1 MDNNIID
8 SQLSNTHINNRFKS
22 FQLDKIDKSY
32 ESDSQTINNNDDEYG
47 EASYINHIN
56 KLKKK
61 KLLEKNKKQQINKKE
76 KTSINLKDKNN
87 CYQHKKPKYRN
98 NSFEKEMINKSVKN
112 LMEINTKNKQEV
124 LDILLTKNLVQKKVP
139 DQNQII
145 KEKNRNKFYYIESK
159 TKPFITNK
167 LQNTYGRKGF
177 QIEIEEGNP
186 EFIKDMNYAKYK
198 LQKKIANE
206 NKEVAQ
212 ILFSGKEQITN
223 PHKSISL
230 KDIGKKI
237 KNIIDKKRK
246 NLEELEFRLYE
257 QQKLEQTFTPCIN
270 HRKKDGSKR
279 NLEIFLKDQNEF
291 QKKVKNKKRKI
302 LMKSQSEQQLLFKKN
317 PVINKNSQE
326 IAKKLGM
333 GKDVYERLYKR
344 NTYNMKKKEFY
355 IKYLEQTD
363 TFNNTSNNSKSK
375 ENKYSY
381 VQSRI
386 NIWNNTNK
394 DKNNKENILNNS
406 NSKKITRKSR
416 SSTNLIFEKKRFN
429 TDDLATNRLLWNKF
443 NKKFEK
449 ILENLKYNKNN
460 KNNNNNG
467 QNNNVNNNDEI
478 DEKQYYEL
486 LYNLGMINY
495 LEDKN
500 ESKKKEEINDDINI
514 KLNNTTK
521 NQEVNSFTIEDKK
534 LVKYSFNLLKLG
546 NNKVKTSNL
555 KYFLTFLLN
564 LHNYYFYH
572 QYKLNHSPEELK
584 KLYPLDKY
592 KKEEIPLMMIKKY
605 NQELLSLTDKY
616 NPNNTKYFYLNK
628 NDKNKIVIT
637 LENHFYI
644 KKDFSLFSLNYVNH
658 KQSYVPK
665 SILELKNRAFYK
677 NVYPQIIGGLNTST
691 NLASENK
698 SIGKSIN
705 KSSDKSSNKS
715 QNKAKNIEHID
726 KLLLLEKRRIAK
738 NEKIK
743 EELEDKKIKECTFKP
758 KINLT
763 SPLYLN
769 LTKEKYKKFLTK
781 KNTDNK
787 KLNRIEEMYQQGKQ
801 TVKSRKDRSIM
812 EIEVE
817 QQLHECTFH
826 PQLHTFQNKKQEK
839 VKFKNDIYN
848 EKQYISL
855 YERLKKGRL
864 NQLVKES
871 NNDRY
876 ELNDKLKKY
885 IKDSKKYNLLNS
897 QNYCNKTLPHYYN
910 NNTMYIDDNPSTQEI
925 MAENSNLYIDI
936 NNSDKKNNNKI
947 KQNNES
953 LINTDNNNNNNSEK
967 NNSEQ
972 KKLENKEPLF
982 IIDVNI
988 EEGLTKKI
996 YIFAGDTPKIL
1007 AQKFCKENKLD
1018 IETQNKL
1025 ESIINNQ
1032 MKNPLGKIDE
1042 ENFSSSDKN

>member
-1 MDNNIID
+1 MDYNNID
-8 SQLSNTHINNRFKS
+8 YQLSNTHINNRFKS
-22 FQLDKIDKSY
+22 FDLDKIDKSY

-47 EASYINHIN
+47 EESQINHIK

-61 KLLEKNKKQQINKKE
+61 NLLEKNQKHQINKKE
-76 KTSINLKDKNN
+76 KTNINLKDKNN

-98 NSFEKEMINKSVKN
+98 NSFDKEMINKSIKN
-112 LMEINTKNKQEV
+112 LMEIDTKNKQEV
-124 LDILLTKNLVQKKVP
+124 LDILLTKHLIKKKVP
-139 DQNQII
+139 DQNEII
-145 KEKNRNKFYYIESK
+145 KEKNRNKFYYVESK
-159 TKPFITNK
+159 TKPIITNK

-212 ILFSGKEQITN
+212 ILFSGKDQINN

-237 KNIIDKKRK
+237 KNTIEKKRK

-270 HRKKDGSKR
+270 HRKKDGTKR

-291 QKKVKNKKRKI
+291 QKKVKNKKRKL
-302 LMKSQSEQQLLFKKN
+302 LMKSQSEQQLFIKKN
-317 PVINKNSQE
+317 PVINKNSLE
-326 IAKKLGM
+326 IAKKLGI

-344 NTYNMKKKEFY
+344 NTYNKKKKELY

-363 TFNNTSNNSKSK
+363 IFNNTSNNSKSK

-386 NIWNNTNK
+386 NIWNNTYK
-394 DKNNKENILNNS
+394 DKNNKENNLNNS
-406 NSKKITRKSR
+406 NSKKITKKSR
-416 SSTNLIFEKKRFN
+416 STTNLVFEKKGFN
-429 TDDLATNRLLWNKF
+429 TDDLTSNRMLWNKF

-449 ILENLKYNKNN
+449 IFENIKYD
-460 KNNNNNG
+460 NNNNNG
-467 QNNNVNNNDEI
+467 KNNNVNNDEL
-478 DEKQYYEL
+478 DEKEYYEL

-495 LEDKN
+495 TEDKN
-500 ESKKKEEINDDINI
+500 ESKKKEEINVDINI

-521 NQEVNSFTIEDKK
+521 NQEVNTFTIEEKK
-534 LVKYSFNLLKLG
+534 LVKYSFNLLKLR
-546 NNKVKTSNL
+546 NNKVKISNL

-584 KLYPLDKY
+584 NLYPLNKY
-592 KKEEIPLMMIKKY
+592 KKEDIPLMMIKKY

-628 NDKNKIVIT
+628 NDKNKIIIT
-637 LENHFYI
+637 LENRFYI
-644 KKDFSLFSLNYVNH
+644 KKDFSLFSLNYFNH
-658 KQSYVPK
+658 KKSYVPK
-665 SILELKNRAFYK
+665 SILELKNLAFYK
-677 NVYPQIIGGLNTST
+677 SIYPQLLGGLNTTT
-691 NLASENK
+691 NRTSENK
-698 SIGKSIN
+698 SIGKSSN
-705 KSSDKSSNKS
+705 KSSNKS

-758 KINLT
+758 KINLEC
-763 SPLYLN
+763 PLYLN
-769 LTKEKYKKFLTK
+769 LTKEKYKKFLSK

-787 KLNRIEEMYQQGKQ
+787 KMNRIEEMYEQGKQ
-801 TVKSRKDRSIM
+801 TVKSRKNRSKI
-812 EIEVE
+812 EIEIE

-826 PQLHTFQNKKQEK
+826 PQLQTFQNKKQEK

-876 ELNDKLKKY
+876 ELNDQLKKF

-897 QNYCNKTLPHYYN
+897 QNYYSKTLPHYYN
-910 NNTMYIDDNPSTQEI
+910 NNTMYIDDNPSTQEN
-925 MAENSNLYIDI
+925 MNENCNLYIDI
-936 NNSDKKNNNKI
+936 NNSDKKSNN
-947 KQNNES
+947 
-953 LINTDNNNNNNSEK
+953 
-967 NNSEQ
+967 
-972 KKLENKEPLF
+972 
-982 IIDVNI
+982 
-988 EEGLTKKI
+988 
-996 YIFAGDTPKIL
+996 
-1007 AQKFCKENKLD
+1007 
-1018 IETQNKL
+1018 
-1025 ESIINNQ
+1025 IIN
-1032 MKNPLGKIDE
+1032 
-1042 ENFSSSDKN
+1042 

>member
-1 MDNNIID
+1 MDYNIID

-47 EASYINHIN
+47 EASHINRIN

-98 NSFEKEMINKSVKN
+98 NSLDKEMINKSVKN
-112 LMEINTKNKQEV
+112 LMEIDTKNKQEV
-124 LDILLTKNLVQKKVP
+124 LDILLTKNIVQKKVP
-139 DQNQII
+139 DQNKII
-145 KEKNRNKFYYIESK
+145 REKNRNKFYYIESK
-159 TKPFITNK
+159 TKPLITNK
-167 LQNTYGRKGF
+167 LHNTYGRKGF

-212 ILFSGKEQITN
+212 ILFSGKDQITN

-237 KNIIDKKRK
+237 KNTIDKKRK

-344 NTYNMKKKEFY
+344 NTYNKKKKELY

-363 TFNNTSNNSKSK
+363 IFNNTSNNSKTK

-394 DKNNKENILNNS
+394 GKNNKENILNNS

-416 SSTNLIFEKKRFN
+416 SSTNLIFEKKGFN

-443 NKKFEK
+443 NKKFEI
-449 ILENLKYNKNN
+449 ILENFKYNK
-460 KNNNNNG
+460 NNNNG
-467 QNNNVNNNDEI
+467 QNNNVNNDELN
-478 DEKQYYEL
+478 EKQYYEL

-495 LEDKN
+495 LIVNN
-500 ESKKKEEINDDINI
+500 ESMKKEEINDDINI

-521 NQEVNSFTIEDKK
+521 NQEVNSFTIEEKK

-546 NNKVKTSNL
+546 NNKIKTSNL

-592 KKEEIPLMMIKKY
+592 KNII
-605 NQELLSLTDKY
+605 
-616 NPNNTKYFYLNK
+616 
-628 NDKNKIVIT
+628 
-637 LENHFYI
+637 
-644 KKDFSLFSLNYVNH
+644 
-658 KQSYVPK
+658 
-665 SILELKNRAFYK
+665 
-677 NVYPQIIGGLNTST
+677 QII
-691 NLASENK
+691 
-698 SIGKSIN
+698 
-705 KSSDKSSNKS
+705 
-715 QNKAKNIEHID
+715 QN
-726 KLLLLEKRRIAK
+726 
-738 NEKIK
+738 
-743 EELEDKKIKECTFKP
+743 
-758 KINLT
+758 
-763 SPLYLN
+763 
-769 LTKEKYKKFLTK
+769 
-781 KNTDNK
+781 
-787 KLNRIEEMYQQGKQ
+787 
-801 TVKSRKDRSIM
+801 
-812 EIEVE
+812 
-817 QQLHECTFH
+817 
-826 PQLHTFQNKKQEK
+826 
-839 VKFKNDIYN
+839 
-848 EKQYISL
+848 
-855 YERLKKGRL
+855 
-864 NQLVKES
+864 
-871 NNDRY
+871 
-876 ELNDKLKKY
+876 
-885 IKDSKKYNLLNS
+885 
-897 QNYCNKTLPHYYN
+897 
-910 NNTMYIDDNPSTQEI
+910 
-925 MAENSNLYIDI
+925 
-936 NNSDKKNNNKI
+936 
-947 KQNNES
+947 
-953 LINTDNNNNNNSEK
+953 
-967 NNSEQ
+967 
-972 KKLENKEPLF
+972 
-982 IIDVNI
+982 
-988 EEGLTKKI
+988 
-996 YIFAGDTPKIL
+996 IFT
-1007 AQKFCKENKLD
+1007 
-1018 IETQNKL
+1018 
-1025 ESIINNQ
+1025 
-1032 MKNPLGKIDE
+1032 
-1042 ENFSSSDKN
+1042 

>member
-1 MDNNIID
+1 MDYNNID
-8 SQLSNTHINNRFKS
+8 YQLSNTHINNRFKS

-47 EASYINHIN
+47 EESQINHIK

-61 KLLEKNKKQQINKKE
+61 NLLEKNQKHQINKKE
-76 KTSINLKDKNN
+76 KTNINLKDKNN

-98 NSFEKEMINKSVKN
+98 NSFDKEMINKSIKN
-112 LMEINTKNKQEV
+112 LMEIDTKNKQEV
-124 LDILLTKNLVQKKVP
+124 LDILLTKHLIKKKVP
-139 DQNQII
+139 DQNEII
-145 KEKNRNKFYYIESK
+145 KEKNRNKFYYVESK
-159 TKPFITNK
+159 TKPIITNK

-198 LQKKIANE
+198 LQKKIVNE

-212 ILFSGKEQITN
+212 ILFSGKDQINN

-237 KNIIDKKRK
+237 KNTIEKKRK

-270 HRKKDGSKR
+270 HRKKDGTKR

-291 QKKVKNKKRKI
+291 QKKVKNKKRKL
-302 LMKSQSEQQLLFKKN
+302 LMKSQSEQQLFIKKN

-326 IAKKLGM
+326 IAKKLGI

-344 NTYNMKKKEFY
+344 NTYNKKKKELY

-363 TFNNTSNNSKSK
+363 IFNNTSNNSKSK

-394 DKNNKENILNNS
+394 DKNNKENIMNNS
-406 NSKKITRKSR
+406 NSKKITKKSR
-416 SSTNLIFEKKRFN
+416 STTNLVFEKKGFN
-429 TDDLATNRLLWNKF
+429 TDDLTSNRMLWNKF

-449 ILENLKYNKNN
+449 IFENIKYD
-460 KNNNNNG
+460 NNNG
-467 QNNNVNNNDEI
+467 QNNNVNNDEL
-478 DEKQYYEL
+478 DEKEYYEL

-495 LEDKN
+495 TEDKN

-521 NQEVNSFTIEDKK
+521 NQEVNTFTIEEKK
-534 LVKYSFNLLKLG
+534 LIKYSFNLLKLG
-546 NNKVKTSNL
+546 NNKVKISNL
-555 KYFLTFLLN
+555 KYFLIFLLN

-584 KLYPLDKY
+584 NLYPLNKY
-592 KKEEIPLMMIKKY
+592 KKEDIPLMMIKKY

-628 NDKNKIVIT
+628 NDKNKIIVT

-658 KQSYVPK
+658 KQSYIPK
-665 SILELKNRAFYK
+665 SILELKNLAFYK
-677 NVYPQIIGGLNTST
+677 KVYPQLIGGLNTTT
-691 NLASENK
+691 NLTSHNK
-698 SIGKSIN
+698 SFGKSSN
-705 KSSDKSSNKS
+705 KSSNKS
-715 QNKAKNIEHID
+715 QNKVKNIEYID

-758 KINLT
+758 QINLEC
-763 SPLYLN
+763 PLYLN

-781 KNTDNK
+781 KNADNK
-787 KLNRIEEMYQQGKQ
+787 KLNRIEEMYEKGKQ
-801 TVKSRKDRSIM
+801 TVKSRKDRPKI
-812 EIEVE
+812 EIEIE

-826 PQLHTFQNKKQEK
+826 PQLQTFQNKKQEK

-876 ELNDKLKKY
+876 ELNDQLKKF

-897 QNYCNKTLPHYYN
+897 QNYYSKTLPHYYN
-910 NNTMYIDDNPSTQEI
+910 NNTMYIDDNPSTQEN
-925 MAENSNLYIDI
+925 MNENCNLYVDI
-936 NNSDKKNNNKI
+936 NNSDKKKYNII
-947 KQNNES
+947 KHNNEPF
-953 LINTDNNNNNNSEK
+953 INNDNNNNNNSE
-967 NNSEQ
+967 NP
-972 KKLENKEPLF
+972 ENKEPLF

-996 YIFAGDTPKIL
+996 YIFEGDTPKIL

-1025 ESIINNQ
+1025 ENIINNQ

>member
-1 MDNNIID
+1 MDYNNID
-8 SQLSNTHINNRFKS
+8 YQLSNTHINNRFKS

-47 EASYINHIN
+47 EASHINHIK

-61 KLLEKNKKQQINKKE
+61 NLLEKNQKHQINKKE
-76 KTSINLKDKNN
+76 KTNINLKDKNN

-98 NSFEKEMINKSVKN
+98 NSFDKEMINKSIKN
-112 LMEINTKNKQEV
+112 LMEIDTKNKQEV
-124 LDILLTKNLVQKKVP
+124 LDILLTKNLIHKKVP
-139 DQNQII
+139 DQNEII
-145 KEKNRNKFYYIESK
+145 KEKNRNKFYYVESK
-159 TKPFITNK
+159 TKPIITNK
-167 LQNTYGRKGF
+167 LKNTYGRKGF

-198 LQKKIANE
+198 LQKKIKNE

-237 KNIIDKKRK
+237 KKTIEKKRK

-270 HRKKDGSKR
+270 HRKKDGNKR

-291 QKKVKNKKRKI
+291 QKKVKNKKKKL
-302 LMKSQSEQQLLFKKN
+302 LMKSQSEQQLFIKNN

-326 IAKKLGM
+326 IAKKLGI

-344 NTYNMKKKEFY
+344 NTYNKKKKELY

-363 TFNNTSNNSKSK
+363 IFNNTSNNSK

-394 DKNNKENILNNS
+394 DKNNKENNLNNS
-406 NSKKITRKSR
+406 NSKKITKKSR
-416 SSTNLIFEKKRFN
+416 STTNLVFEKKGFN
-429 TDDLATNRLLWNKF
+429 TDDLTSNRMLWNKF

-449 ILENLKYNKNN
+449 IFENIKYD
-460 KNNNNNG
+460 NNNNG
-467 QNNNVNNNDEI
+467 KNNNVNNDEL
-478 DEKQYYEL
+478 DEKEYYEL

-495 LEDKN
+495 TEDKN
-500 ESKKKEEINDDINI
+500 ESKKKEEINDDIKI

-521 NQEVNSFTIEDKK
+521 NQEVNTFTIEEKK

-546 NNKVKTSNL
+546 KNKVKISNL

-584 KLYPLDKY
+584 NLYPLNKY
-592 KKEEIPLMMIKKY
+592 KKEDIPLMMIKKY

-628 NDKNKIVIT
+628 NDKNKIIIT
-637 LENHFYI
+637 LENRFYI
-644 KKDFSLFSLNYVNH
+644 KKDFSLFSLNYFNH

-665 SILELKNRAFYK
+665 SILELKNLAFYK
-677 NVYPQIIGGLNTST
+677 SIYPQLLGGLNTTT
-691 NLASENK
+691 NRTSENK
-698 SIGKSIN
+698 SIGKSN
-705 KSSDKSSNKS
+705 NKSSNKS

-758 KINLT
+758 KINLEC
-763 SPLYLN
+763 PLYLN
-769 LTKEKYKKFLTK
+769 LTKEKYKKFLSK

-787 KLNRIEEMYQQGKQ
+787 KLNRIEEMYEQGKQ
-801 TVKSRKDRSIM
+801 TVKSRKNRSKI
-812 EIEVE
+812 EIEIE

-826 PQLHTFQNKKQEK
+826 PQLQTFQNKKQEK

-876 ELNDKLKKY
+876 ELNDQLKKF

-897 QNYCNKTLPHYYN
+897 QKYYSKTLPHYYN
-910 NNTMYIDDNPSTQEI
+910 NNTMYIDDNPSTQEN
-925 MAENSNLYIDI
+925 MNENCNLYVDI
-936 NNSDKKNNNKI
+936 NNSDKKNNNII
-947 KQNNES
+947 KHNNEP
-953 LINTDNNNNNNSEK
+953 LIDNDNNINNNSEI
-967 NNSEQ
+967 NNSD
-972 KKLENKEPLF
+972 KKNPENKEPLF

-996 YIFAGDTPKIL
+996 YIFEGDTPKIL

-1025 ESIINNQ
+1025 ENIINNQ